1 MKTQNL
7 KKVKNH
13 IKGEKVYK
21 YKIKNQ
27 NKKSKHKNKLKQQ
40 GISLKNKFPLKME
53 IVINLKNHLFIK
65 IINLCQDY
73 RN

>member
-13 IKGEKVYK
+13 IKGEKVFK

-53 IVINLKNHLFIK
+53 IVISLKNHLFIK